1 MKKAILIIV
10 SVLSACVGNA
20 HAGNRYVPIQ
30 YPNIRS
36 AINACNNGDV
46 VLVQGGAPRSPYSG
60 PGNWDLDFQG
70 KAIKVRSF
78 NGPENCTIV
87 GSSGHRAFHFQ
98 NGEGPDSVVEGFTI
112 TGGYMQ
118 NDNGGAILCEAGTS
132 PTIKDCIIINNE
144 VTGQL
149 VGGYGGA
156 IACMDT
162 ASPTIIGCTI
172 ESNRAAYGGGI
183 GAYCSSGQGGSLTIT
198 DCPSIADNQ
207 AGRGGGV
214 YCSSDTTAVNVLT
227 ITNSVISGNSARS
240 DNSNSLDDYAYG
252 GGVYA
257 SNCQVGIVDS
267 TVSYNRIFSADRESY
282 GVGIYCYDS
291 SLNLENSVLKD
302 NMAEFIPSSWDCFG
316 GGLHFEFAQGPAL
329 AIDNCTIIGNYATKG
344 GGVYCQSNGSVLE
357 PEIVNSLIASNM
369 VDGLGGGIYFRNL
382 VDGLIANSKIVGNNS
397 VSYGGGIELDIQCSP
412 TIVNCLLAGNSVLYG
427 TGGGAIDCYGSSPMI
442 VNCTIVSNS
451 ANIVGGLG
459 GGVHCESPTPAP
471 PPPLLPI
478 PANPTIINCL
488 FADNDNHAIYE
499 SNAGADPNVSYC
511 HFYNNEP
518 NDYGDYYDFDQD
530 ETFTGAANLDGI
542 ADGFV
547 TNSSDGD
554 PSFAMYDPD
563 RIVTGAWHIDPVY
576 DPVTNRT
583 ALTDFAGSFTP
594 GALVNRLVNP
604 NTWQKRQVLIAAN
617 TATTIEVVGN
627 VALSLGGYVE
637 SSDPYIISDYRL
649 QIVSVCSDAGDSTT
663 VSADTADL
671 DDDSDTTEKVP
682 YDLDG
687 LPRIIEDPWHVNTGN
702 GPGAIVD
709 IGAYEIQVPSRIVV
723 DKAATGANNGR
734 TWDDALNYLQD
745 AIEIADASNG
755 GINQI
760 QVAQGTYKPDE
771 GVNQTAGNRSASFQ
785 LIDGVKIRGGHVGIV
800 SADPNTRDIRQ
811 YPTILSGDLND
822 NDDTVGN
829 SDNSYNVVTGSG
841 NSPSALLEG
850 FVITAGNA
858 NNNTG
863 GGGMYNSSSSPTVI
877 SCKFV
882 NNSTNGGG
890 GGIANQNGSNPTIES
905 CWFGNNQ
912 ALVGGAITNF
922 DTSSPSFVNCTFTDN
937 TAISSGAV
945 VFNQPLG
952 SPLLTNCILW
962 GNTDG
967 GSIPELTQIYGG
979 MTVVSYSCVQDDDP
993 NGANVYHGIG
1003 NIDGDPLFADADGT
1017 NDDDVHLL
1025 AASPCID
1032 SGDNSAISAGFGDC
1046 DGYIRIA
1053 SAAVDMGAFE
1063 WRPPADYNRNGV
1075 VDSDDL
1081 AFFASYW
1088 LYTGCNDSGGNES
1101 DWCFGTDLT
1110 TSGEVDYIDFA
1121 DISAMWQ

>member
-1 MKKAILIIV
+1 MAG
-10 SVLSACVGNA
+10 VGNA
-20 HAGNRYVPIQ
+20 YAGFRFVPSQ
-30 YPNIRS
+30 YPNIQS
-36 AINACNNGDV
+36 AINACNNGDIV
-46 VLVQGGAPRSPYSG
+46 IVNGNAPYSPYFG

-70 KAIKVRSF
+70 KAITVRSSM
-78 NGPENCTIV
+78 GSEKAIIT
-87 GSSGHRAFHFQ
+87 GSSGHRGFHFR
-98 NGEGPDSVVEGFTI
+98 NGEGADSVVEGFTI
-112 TGGYMQ
+112 TSGYMQ

-132 PTIKDCIIINNE
+132 PTIKDCVIINNE
-144 VTGQL
+144 VTGQ
-149 VGGYGGA
+149 VGAGTGYGGA
-156 IACMDT
+156 IACMDS

-183 GAYCSSGQGGSLTIT
+183 GAYCSPSGQEGFLTIT

-214 YCSSDTTAVNVLT
+214 YCNSAAAANVLT

-240 DNSNSLDDYAYG
+240 DNSRSLDVYAYG

-257 SNCQVGIVDS
+257 SNCQVEIVDS
-267 TVSYNRIFSADRESY
+267 TVSNNRVFSADAESY

-291 SLNLENSVLKD
+291 SLSLENSILKD
-302 NMAEFIPSSWDCFG
+302 NMAEFIPTSWDCFG
-316 GGLHFEFAQGPAL
+316 GGLYFDFAQGPAL

-344 GGVYCQSNGSVLE
+344 GGMFCQSNGSVLE
-357 PEIVNSLIASNM
+357 PEIVNSLIASNL
-369 VDGLGGGIYFRNL
+369 VDGLGGGIYFRDR
-382 VDGLIANSKIVGNNS
+382 VDGLITNSKIVANDS
-397 VSYGGGIELDIQCSP
+397 VSYGGGIELDSECSP
-412 TIVNCLLAGNSVLYG
+412 TIVNCLLAGNSALYG
-427 TGGGAIDCYGSSPMI
+427 AGGGGGDGGAIDCYGSSPTI
-442 VNCTIVSNS
+442 VNCTIVGNS
-451 ANIVGGLG
+451 ANILGGLG
-459 GGVHCESPTPAP
+459 GGVHCEAQTSPV
-471 PPPLLPI
+471 LI
-478 PANPTIINCL
+478 PASPMIINCL

-499 SNAGADPNVSYC
+499 SNADADPNVSYC
-511 HFYNNEP
+511 HFYDNEP

-563 RIVTGAWHIDPVY
+563 RIVSGTWKTFPIY

-583 ALTDFAGSFTP
+583 TIADFAGSFAP
-594 GALVNRLVNP
+594 GALVGAIINP
-604 NTWQKRQVLIAAN
+604 NTWQKRQVLITAN
-617 TATTIEVVGN
+617 TATMIEMVGN
-627 VALSLGGYVE
+627 VVLSLGGYVE
-637 SSDPYIISDYRL
+637 RFDPYMISDYRL
-649 QIVSVCSDAGDSTT
+649 QIVSVCSDAGDSTA
-663 VSADTADL
+663 VAADSADL
-671 DDDSDTTEKVP
+671 DDDSDTTEQVP

-687 LPRIIEDPWHVNTGN
+687 LPRIIEDPWHANTGN
-702 GPGAIVD
+702 GPGAMVD
-709 IGAYEIQVPSRIVV
+709 IGAYEIQVPSLIVV

-755 GINQI
+755 GINQV
-760 QVAQGTYKPDE
+760 QVAQGTYSPDE
-771 GVNQTAGNRSASFQ
+771 GVHQAAGNRSASFG
-785 LIDGVKIRGGHVGIV
+785 LIDGVKIRGGYIGVV
-800 SADPNTRDIRQ
+800 SADPNSRDIRQ
-811 YPTILSGDLND
+811 YPTVLSGDLND
-822 NDDTVGN
+822 DDGTVGI

-863 GGGMYNSSSSPTVI
+863 GGGMYNSSGNPTVI

-890 GGIANQNGSNPTIES
+890 GAMANQNGSDPTIES

-922 DTSSPSFVNCTFTDN
+922 DTSSPSFVNCTFSGN
-937 TAISSGAV
+937 IALSSGAV

-952 SPLLTNCILW
+952 SPVLTNCILW

-979 MTVVSYSCVQDDDP
+979 LPVVSYSCVQDDDP
-993 NGANVYHGIG
+993 NGASVYPGIG
-1003 NIDGDPLFADADGT
+1003 NIDGDPLFADVDGDDDIIGT
-1017 NDDDVHLL
+1017 DDDDVRLL
-1025 AASPCID
+1025 AASPCING
-1032 SGDNSAISAGFGDC
+1032 GDNSAISAGFGDC
-1046 DGYIRIA
+1046 DGYIRIV
-1053 SAAVDMGAFE
+1053 SAVVDMGAFE
-1063 WRPPADYNRNGV
+1063 WRFPADYNRNGV

-1081 AFFASYW
+1081 AFFTFRW
-1088 LYTGCNDSGGNES
+1088 LNTGCNDLGGNES

-1110 TSGEVDYIDFA
+1110 KSGEVDYMDFA
-1121 DISAMWQ
+1121 DVSAMWQ